1 MGVVEKLLQ
10 EFWVNSVQNIE
21 KVLSWRTFANWILI
35 REVPDQEIV
44 RCELRPQRL
53 HRELL
58 VMWHFNV
65 RDVTL
70 FDQRFLICQ
79 DLLEEVLV
87 DQRLGR
93 QIELETGER
102 YTDKSLRRW

>member
-1 MGVVEKLLQ
+1 M
-10 EFWVNSVQNIE
+10 
-21 KVLSWRTFANWILI
+21 TFANWILI
-35 REVPDQEIV
+35 GEVSDQEIV
-44 RCELRPQRL
+44 LCELRPQRL

-70 FDQRFLICQ
+70 FDQHLLICQ
-79 DLLEEVLV
+79 DLLEEVID
-87 DQRLGR
+87 DQCLGR

-102 YTDKSLRRW
+102 FIDKSLMRW

>member
-10 EFWVNSVQNIE
+10 EFWVQSVQYIE
-21 KVLSWRTFANWILI
+21 KVLSGRTFANWILI
-35 REVPDQEIV
+35 GEVPDQEIV
-44 RCELRPQRL
+44 PCELRPQRL
-53 HRELL
+53 HGELL

-70 FDQRFLICQ
+70 FDQRLLICQ